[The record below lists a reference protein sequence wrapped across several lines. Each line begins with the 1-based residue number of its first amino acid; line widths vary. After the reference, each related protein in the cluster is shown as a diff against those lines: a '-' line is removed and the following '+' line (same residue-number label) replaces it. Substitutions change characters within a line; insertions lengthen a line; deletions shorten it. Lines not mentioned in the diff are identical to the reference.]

1 MNEIERLA
9 KVLRAVET
17 PSVVVPPE
25 GLRTTTAEIE
35 YFNRVYAE
43 ACVRAIL
50 RAMREPAETQYDALC
65 ATDKMWREQ
74 TSEAVW
80 KTYIDAL
87 LNEP

>member
-1 MNEIERLA
+1 MSEIERLA
-9 KVLRAVET
+9 SVAEAVAGESDEGFRYLPRAEARKVVRAV
-17 PSVVVPPE
+17 
-25 GLRTTTAEIE
+25 LH
-35 YFNRVYAE
+35 
-43 ACVRAIL
+43 
-50 RAMREPAETQYDALC
+50 AMREPAQTQYDALC